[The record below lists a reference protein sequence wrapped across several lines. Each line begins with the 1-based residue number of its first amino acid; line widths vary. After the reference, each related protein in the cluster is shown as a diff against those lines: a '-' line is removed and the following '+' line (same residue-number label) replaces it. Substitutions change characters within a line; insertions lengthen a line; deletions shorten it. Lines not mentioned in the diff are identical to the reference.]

1 MLNLGFCL
9 TDAIFT
15 KKGRCLK
22 RFYEGLNQALM
33 KTLFFFSNVFFK
45 SMVNKAKINKI
56 K

>member
-22 RFYEGLNQALM
+22 RFYEGLNQTLM
-33 KTLFFFSNVFFK
+33 KTLFFFRVYFK